1 MAVYLDYNAST
12 PVDERVLNKM
22 IAVYQSSYGNA
33 SSRTHQYGSHAKKEV
48 ETARQSLG
56 ELLGVQKEFI
66 YFTSGSTE
74 SNNLAILGMKEYG
87 KTSGRKHILTTSME
101 HKSVLEPLKVLEKAG
116 FEVEYVNPDLSGRIS
131 AKELLAK
138 VRPDTL
144 LVSVMH
150 VNNET
155 GTIQPVQ
162 EIGEALK
169 DTEVYFHVDASQS
182 CGKLVEE
189 LKKIPYDMLSAS
201 AHKMYGPQGVG
212 LLVQKNRSSK
222 PERLRPIMYGGGQEK
237 GLRPGTLP
245 VALIAG
251 FGEAARI
258 AMNEH
263 AAYAAAYKK
272 NRDMILQKLEESG
285 VRYRINGDQ
294 DICVDTTLNI
304 SFEGYDSEALML
316 YAQDLAGMSNG
327 SACTSSAGYAP
338 SYVLQAMGFDEQRIR
353 EAVRISWGKEPVD
366 EKVMEE
372 LLEIV
377 KGWQ

>member
-87 KTSGRKHILTTSME
+87 ETSGRKHILTTAME
-101 HKSVLEPLKVLEKAG
+101 HKSVLEPLKVMEKAG

-155 GTIQPVQ
+155 GRFSP
-162 EIGEALK
+162 
-169 DTEVYFHVDASQS
+169 
-182 CGKLVEE
+182 CR
-189 LKKIPYDMLSAS
+189 
-201 AHKMYGPQGVG
+201 
-212 LLVQKNRSSK
+212 RSG
-222 PERLRPIMYGGGQEK
+222 R
-237 GLRPGTLP
+237 
-245 VALIAG
+245 
-251 FGEAARI
+251 
-258 AMNEH
+258 H
-263 AAYAAAYKK
+263 
-272 NRDMILQKLEESG
+272 
-285 VRYRINGDQ
+285 
-294 DICVDTTLNI
+294 
-304 SFEGYDSEALML
+304 
-316 YAQDLAGMSNG
+316 
-327 SACTSSAGYAP
+327 
-338 SYVLQAMGFDEQRIR
+338 
-353 EAVRISWGKEPVD
+353 
-366 EKVMEE
+366 
-372 LLEIV
+372 
-377 KGWQ
+377 